1 MLARLCSIP
10 TNDLA
15 MARIVLL
22 RELAHSAAPVL
33 QRPPIEVS
41 TTSTRSSS
49 AEQGLRLAPP
59 NPETRLRGMI
69 RRSA

>member
-33 QRPPIEVS
+33 QRPPIEVLDHLP
-41 TTSTRSSS
+41 
-49 AEQGLRLAPP
+49 A
-59 NPETRLRGMI
+59 
-69 RRSA
+69 